1 MYIHDNLKTDILQ
14 NIHFTNNQSLHRL
27 GDMLS
32 QLRNLQAKPK
42 QIANV
47 DDVCS
52 RMRQRDAMLSRWAKV
67 VHKLTTPKK
76 LAICR
81 KLPQHQSARHSLNF
95 RVSLAL
101 TLQALEI
108 RGVSRDILYKTRHK
122 LCASVESLPVPP
134 LSRAYRHVTRRG
146 HVAFAH

>member
-1 MYIHDNLKTDILQ
+1 MCIHDNLKTDILQ

-32 QLRNLQAKPK
+32 QLRNSKANPK
-42 QIANV
+42 QMVKV

-52 RMRQRDAMLSRWAKV
+52 RMRQTDAVLSRWAKV
-67 VHKLTTPKK
+67 VYKLTTPKK
-76 LAICR
+76 LAICQ
-81 KLPQHQSARHSLNF
+81 KLPQHQSAPHSMNF

-108 RGVSRDILYKTRHK
+108 RGVSCDILYKTRQK
-122 LCASVESLPVPP
+122 LSASVESLPVPP

-146 HVAFAH
+146 HVSFAH